1 MFEMGRSL
9 INLKKMMVWEV
20 NLARQLL
27 KEGIPGSVTRMVEQL
42 LVRNEKG
49 GHWENLFLNIIM
61 KLNIFV

>member
-1 MFEMGRSL
+1 MMG
-9 INLKKMMVWEV
+9 WEV